1 MLSPRLLALSLAAAA
16 FQGNG
21 SDDLQVLRHLPQDD
35 AAPTAVILITFDR
48 PVAEDLDRSVPA
60 ASVLSIEPAVS
71 GKADWRDPVTL
82 RFTPSELLPIGTR
95 YTVSVSNAF
104 TAPDG
109 SRLAEPYRFVFR
121 VRGPSVL
128 ANSIATLGDAAQYVD
143 TRPRIALVM
152 SGPGD
157 FQLLTRTAWI
167 ELAPQCGGERV
178 VRLTLVGDRAI
189 DDRDPWQYRR
199 WTRDDDTGDRGDRV
213 RLVELAPVRALP
225 RDCAAVLNLPQRAD
239 TELPGEPRRWAF
251 HTYGP
256 LRLLEARCGTERWC
270 ATGPLRL
277 RFSTPV
283 RGAALAAAL
292 RLTPPA
298 AILWNDT
305 AAERSEWWLSG
316 ELKPRTTYIV
326 VLDSALRDVFGQR
339 LGPVEGQVARTTG
352 YTPYVQY
359 PLGRLLVER
368 AASRTLAL
376 TYMNV
381 GTVVAATTPIPDSL
395 LPELLGRPWG
405 HAELL
410 AQLGG
415 SRIDTLAVQHQND
428 RAGIAVLQLPAW
440 NAQRPGSPGLV
451 AVQADTS
458 LKDLRRAP
466 VALVQVTD
474 LAVHARLGLTDG
486 AVWVVGAGDGRSRQ
500 GADVTLYDGHG
511 RVRLRGTT
519 DAQGLVRFPTLPPQP
534 PDTADAEADWYRR
547 SFDGYVTAVLGNDR
561 AIATL
566 SQSDWELNPWRFN
579 VRGAWGGERAAVA
592 AAVFTE
598 RGIYRPGEIVHAKL
612 IVRRGLLG
620 ALAPPAAGDS
630 ARVKFTDREGET
642 VRDTVVRLSEFGT
655 ADEALTVPDGA
666 ALGSYQVEVA
676 AVADGQWSW
685 IGNAGY
691 RVAEYRPPEFLA
703 DVRAAD
709 TVRLAGDSLTVT
721 IDGRYLFGAPMAGAA
736 LQWALTRT
744 SVTPW
749 ELRIPGTERF
759 SLTEAR
765 WWWEETSS
773 FPAVVAQ
780 GADSLDADGALSL
793 TQALPPAEAGQPYRA
808 TVTATIMDVNRQTAS
823 ASAGALVHPAAF
835 YLGARAAGDE
845 YFWRAGRPHEAE
857 VIAVR
862 PNGARV
868 PGVAVTGVLVRREWH
883 RVRRERGGYSEIV
896 GEWVA
901 DTVGTC
907 AVTTTADG
915 PARCRVSPTA
925 AGQYTLRF
933 TAVDPA
939 GHAVAAGLYHWVT
952 GADWVPW
959 FDETQLKMDVVPDR
973 ERYAVGDTAT
983 VLLASPFTDVEAWV
997 TVEREGII
1005 EQRRL
1010 RITAG
1015 TTTLTFPITE
1025 AYAPNVFVSVLVS
1038 KGRTAAPAGLDDPG
1052 RPAIRVGYAEL
1063 RVTPEVKRLAVA
1075 VTPLAA
1081 EYRPG
1086 DTARVRLAV
1095 TDAAGRGHRSE
1106 VTLWA
1111 VDEGVLALTGY
1122 ETPDP
1127 IDLLYRPRG
1136 VGLRLGSNLVTVAPQ
1151 LALQPGTVML
1161 EKGAAPGGGGG
1172 LDVAGILRSRFA
1184 STAFFLGSVVTND
1197 RGEAVAAAKLPD
1209 NLTTFRVMAVAL
1221 TTRDRY
1227 GHGESPLLVTRP
1239 LLARPALPRFV
1250 REGDRFEA
1258 GAVINHRL
1266 GRSADVTVEAEARGI
1281 ALDGSR
1287 RTRVQLAGGRAQEVR
1302 FPFTGQDGDT
1312 AVFRFKVS
1320 SGAEADAVEARV
1332 PIRPAFHV
1340 RSHTIAG
1347 VLHDRDS
1354 VTFALPSDIDPARSR
1369 LSVQLGV
1376 SPLSVIRAMYARMR
1390 VYPYYCSE
1398 QITSVALTLIAL
1410 LDAARTLGDSTV
1422 APRTARADL
1431 EQAVRVLTR
1440 RQRADGGI
1448 GYWGA
1453 DEWTSPWLT
1462 AYAGIALLGARD
1474 LGVAVSDSVLPAIAA
1489 YLTRALRRPE
1499 VQFGWLAPY
1508 FRREPIALGE
1518 QLAALDFLARY
1529 GAFDAAAANRLRE
1542 IAPRLSLADRAR
1554 LADVLTR
1561 AGRVADARQILE
1573 RIWSATTV
1581 EGRRA
1586 VLPRDTAWTFYFW
1599 SRTRAPAAVLA
1610 ATARLQPDHPL
1621 VGPLVETLLG
1631 AVRAQPWWSTQDV
1644 GAAVPALAQ
1653 LERAWRAAGDRG
1665 LRVRVGGR
1673 MLALPGDS
1681 AIALGGLLSGRG
1693 DEPRGLTVRLEAQRE
1708 GPAVFYDVTVEEVPS
1723 RQPVRPD
1730 DAGIRVERWYESL
1743 RGGDPVTSVAA
1754 GEIVRVKLRV
1764 TVPTERQFVVLD
1776 DPLPGGLEAVD
1787 VSLRTQGELPG
1798 VEADRAGRERTEPRS
1813 HDFGMW
1819 WGEWW
1824 SPFDH
1829 REIRD
1834 DRVVFAATRLPPGTY
1849 YATYVAR
1856 ATTPGTFVRPPAFA
1870 EEMYNPAVQGRTD
1883 GGMFTVAA
1891 PAR

>member
-1 MLSPRLLALSLAAAA
+1 MFSPRLLALSLAAAVLP
-16 FQGNG
+16 GNG
-21 SDDLQVLRHLPQDD
+21 ADDLQVLRHLPEDD
-35 AAPTAVILITFDR
+35 ASPTAVILITFDR
-48 PVAEDLDRSVPA
+48 PVAEDLDRGVSA
-60 ASVLSIEPAVS
+60 ASILSIEPAIP

-82 RFTPSELLPIGTR
+82 RFTPSELLPVGGR
-95 YTVSVSNAF
+95 YTVSVSNDF
-104 TAPDG
+104 TASDG
-109 SRLAEPYRFVFR
+109 SRLPEPFRFSFR

-128 ANSIATLGDAAQYVD
+128 TNSIATMGNAAQYVD
-143 TRPRIALVM
+143 TRPRIALLL

-157 FQLLTRTAWI
+157 FELLTRAAWI

-178 VRLTLVGDRAI
+178 VRLTLAGDRPI
-189 DDRDPWQYRR
+189 TERDPWQYRR
-199 WTRDDDTGDRGDRV
+199 WTRDDDTGERGDQV
-213 RLVELAPVRALP
+213 RLVEFTPARELP
-225 RDCAAVLNLPQRAD
+225 RDCAAVLTVPQRAD
-239 TELPGEPRRWAF
+239 TEIPGEPQRWAF

-256 LRLLEARCGTERWC
+256 LRLADARCGNERWC

-277 RFSTPV
+277 RFTTPV
-283 RGAALAAAL
+283 KGAALAAAL

-298 AILWNDT
+298 PVLWTDT
-305 AAERSEWWLSG
+305 TDERTDWWLSG

-339 LGPVEGQVARTTG
+339 LGPAVGKVVRTTG
-352 YTPYVQY
+352 YAPYVQY
-359 PLGRLLVER
+359 PMGRLLVER
-368 AASRTLAL
+368 TAYRTLAL
-376 TYMNV
+376 TYMNAR
-381 GTVVAATTPIPDSL
+381 TVVAATTPILDSL
-395 LPELLGRPWG
+395 LPELLSRPWG

-410 AQLGG
+410 AQLAGT
-415 SRIDTLAVQHQND
+415 RFDTLPVLHQDD
-428 RAGIAVLQLPAW
+428 RSGIALVRIPVW
-440 NAQRPGSPGLV
+440 NAQRPGSPALV

-458 LKDLRRAP
+458 PKTVRRAP

-474 LAVHARLGLTDG
+474 LAVHARLGLADG
-486 AVWVVGAGDGRSRQ
+486 AVWVVGASDGKPRE
-500 GADVTLYDGHG
+500 GVDVTLYDGRGHA
-511 RVRLRGTT
+511 RLHGTT
-519 DAQGLVRFPTLPPQP
+519 DAQGMVRFPTLPPAV
-534 PDTADAEADWYRR
+534 PDTAGTEADWYR
-547 SFDGYVTAVLGNDR
+547 SGFDGYVTAVLGNDR
-561 AIATL
+561 AIVSL
-566 SQSDWELNPWRFN
+566 SQSDWELNPWRFA
-579 VRGAWGGERAAVA
+579 VRGAWSGERAPVA
-592 AAVFTE
+592 AAVFTD
-598 RGIYRPGEIVHAKL
+598 RGIYRPTETVHAKL

-620 ALAPPAAGDS
+620 ALTPPPPGDS
-630 ARVKFTDREGET
+630 ARIKFTDREGET
-642 VRDTVVRLSEFGT
+642 VRDTVVRLSAFGT
-655 ADEALTVPDGA
+655 ADETFAVPDGA
-666 ALGSYQVEVA
+666 ALGSYAVSVA
-676 AVADGQWSW
+676 TVTDGQWSW
-685 IGNAGY
+685 IGNAAY

-709 TVRLAGDSLTVT
+709 TVRMAGDSLTVT

-736 LQWALTRT
+736 VQWALTRQ
-744 SVTPW
+744 SVSPW

-765 WWWEETSS
+765 WWWEEASS
-773 FPAVVAQ
+773 FPGVVAQ
-780 GADSLDADGALSL
+780 GTDSLDADGALRL
-793 TQALPPAEAGQPYRA
+793 TQALPAAEGGQPYRA
-808 TVTATIMDVNRQTAS
+808 TVTATIADVNRQTAS

-835 YLGARAAGDE
+835 YLGVRAAGDE
-845 YFWRAGRPHEAE
+845 YFWRAGQPQDVEA
-857 VIAVR
+857 IAVR
-862 PNGARV
+862 PDGEHVA
-868 PGVAVTGVLVRREWH
+868 GVAVTGVLVRREWH
-883 RVRRERGGYSEIV
+883 RVRRERGGYTETV
-896 GEWVA
+896 GEWVS

-907 AVTTTADG
+907 AVTTTVG
-915 PARCRVSPTA
+915 EPARCRVNPTA

-939 GHAVAAGLYHWVT
+939 GHAVAAGMYRWVT
-952 GADWVPW
+952 GPDWVPW
-959 FDETQLKMDVVPDR
+959 FDESQLKMDVVPDR
-973 ERYAVGDTAT
+973 DRYAVGDTAI

-1038 KGRTAAPAGLDDPG
+1038 KGRTAPPGTRDDPG

-1063 RVTPEVKRLAVA
+1063 RVTPEVKRLNVA
-1075 VTPLAA
+1075 VTPLAT

-1095 TDAAGRGHRSE
+1095 TDAAGRGRRSE

-1122 ETPDP
+1122 QTPDP

-1136 VGLRLGSNLVTVAPQ
+1136 VGLRLGSNLVAVAPQ
-1151 LALQPGTVML
+1151 VADSGQALL

-1184 STAFFLGSVVTND
+1184 STAFFLGSVVTD
-1197 RGEAVAAAKLPD
+1197 DQGQAVAEAKLPD

-1221 TTRDRY
+1221 TAGDRY

-1281 ALDGSR
+1281 ALDGAR

-1302 FPFTGQDGDT
+1302 FPFTGEDGDT

-1320 SGAEADAVEARV
+1320 SGTEADAVEARI
-1332 PIRPAFHV
+1332 PIQPAFHV

-1354 VTFALPSDIDPARSR
+1354 VTFALPADIDPGRSR
-1369 LSVQLGV
+1369 LSVRLGV
-1376 SPLSVIRAMYARMR
+1376 SPLSVIRAMAARMR

-1398 QITSVALTLIAL
+1398 QITSVALPLIAL

-1422 APRTARADL
+1422 APRTAHGDL

-1462 AYAGIALLGARD
+1462 AYAGIVLLGARD
-1474 LGVAVSDSVLPAIAA
+1474 LGIAVSDSVLPAIAT

-1499 VQFGWLAPY
+1499 VQFAWLGPY
-1508 FRREPIALGE
+1508 FRREQIALGE

-1542 IAPRLSLADRAR
+1542 MAPKLGLADRAR

-1561 AGRVADARQILE
+1561 AGRPDDARQILA

-1599 SRTRAPAAVLA
+1599 SRTRVPAAVLA
-1610 ATARLQPDHPL
+1610 ATVRLQPDHPL

-1631 AVRAQPWWSTQDV
+1631 AVRAEPWWSTQDV
-1644 GAAVPALAQ
+1644 GAAVPALAE

-1673 MLALPGDS
+1673 TLALPGDS
-1681 AIALGGLLSGRG
+1681 SIALSGLLTSRG
-1693 DEPRGLTVRLEAQRE
+1693 EEPRGLAVLLEAQRE
-1708 GPAVFYDVTVEEVPS
+1708 GPAVFYDVTVQEVPS

-1730 DAGIRVERWYESL
+1730 DAGIRVERWYEPL
-1743 RGGDPVTSVAA
+1743 QGGDPVMSVAA

-1798 VEADRAGRERTEPRS
+1798 VQADRTGRERTEPQA
-1813 HDFGMW
+1813 HDFGIW
-1819 WGEWW
+1819 WGDWW

-1829 REIRD
+1829 REMRD

-1883 GGMFTVAA
+1883 GGRFTVTA
-1891 PAR
+1891 PGR

>member
-21 SDDLQVLRHLPQDD
+21 SDDLQVLRHLPEDD

-60 ASVLSIEPAVS
+60 ASILSIEPAIS
-71 GKADWRDPVTL
+71 GRADWRDPVTL
-82 RFTPSELLPIGTR
+82 RFTPSDLLPVGTR
-95 YTVSVSNAF
+95 YTVSVSNGF
-104 TAPDG
+104 TASDG
-109 SRLAEPYRFVFR
+109 SRLAEPYRFSFR

-128 ANSIATLGDAAQYVD
+128 TNSIATLGDAAQYVD

-157 FQLLTRTAWI
+157 YELLTRAAWI

-199 WTRDDDTGDRGDRV
+199 WSRDDDTGDRGDRV
-213 RLVELAPVRALP
+213 RLVELAPARELP
-225 RDCAAVLNLPQRAD
+225 PNCAAVLNLPQRAD
-239 TELPGEPRRWAF
+239 TALPGEPRRWAF

-256 LRLLEARCGTERWC
+256 LRLLEARCGSDRWC
-270 ATGPLRL
+270 ATGPLHL

-283 RGAALAAAL
+283 RGAVLAAAL

-298 AILWNDT
+298 VVLWSDT
-305 AAERSEWWLSG
+305 AAERTEWWLSG
-316 ELKPRTTYIV
+316 ELKPRTPYIV
-326 VLDSALRDVFGQR
+326 VLDSTLRDVFGQR
-339 LGPVEGQVARTTG
+339 LGPTAGKIVRTTG

-359 PLGRLLVER
+359 PMGRLLVER
-368 AASRTLAL
+368 AGSRTLGL

-381 GTVVAATTPIPDSL
+381 GRVVATTTPIPDSL
-395 LPELLGRPWG
+395 LPELLSRPWG

-415 SRIDTLAVQHQND
+415 SQVDTLAVQHRDD
-428 RAGIAVLQLPAW
+428 RAGIALLRLPAW
-440 NAQRPGSPGLV
+440 DARRPGSPALV

-458 LKDLRRAP
+458 LGAIRRAP
-466 VALVQVTD
+466 VALAQVTD
-474 LAVHARLGLTDG
+474 LAVHARVGVADG
-486 AVWVVGAGDGRSRQ
+486 AVWVVGASDGRPRA
-500 GADVTLYDGHG
+500 GAAVTLYDGHG

-519 DAQGLVRFPTLPPQP
+519 DAQGLARFPALPPQP
-534 PDTADAEADWYRR
+534 PDTAAEDDLDRG
-547 SFDGYVTAVLGNDR
+547 SFDGYVTAALGNDR
-561 AIATL
+561 AIVPL
-566 SQSDWELNPWRFN
+566 SQNDWELNPWRFD
-579 VRGAWGGERAAVA
+579 VRGAWGGERTPVA
-592 AAVFTE
+592 AAVFTD
-598 RGIYRPGEIVHAKL
+598 RGIYRPGETVHAKL

-620 ALAPPAAGDS
+620 TLAPPAAGDS
-630 ARVKFTDREGET
+630 ARVKFTDREGEA
-642 VRDTVVRLSEFGT
+642 VRDTVVRLSTFGT
-655 ADEALTVPDGA
+655 VDEAFTVPDGA

-676 AVADGQWSW
+676 AVADGQWTW

-703 DVRAAD
+703 DARAAD
-709 TVRLAGDSLTVT
+709 TVRMAGDSLTVT

-736 LQWALTRT
+736 VQWALTRKN
-744 SVTPW
+744 VYPW

-765 WWWEETSS
+765 WWWEEASS
-773 FPAVVAQ
+773 FPAVVSQ
-780 GADSLDADGALSL
+780 GADSLDGNGALSL
-793 TQALPPAEAGQPYRA
+793 TQALPAAEGGQPYRA
-808 TVTATIMDVNRQTAS
+808 TVTATIADVNRQTAS
-823 ASAGALVHPAAF
+823 ASAAALVHPAAF
-835 YLGARAAGDE
+835 YLGVRAAGDE
-845 YFWRAGRPHEAE
+845 YFWRAGQPHEAE

-868 PGVAVTGVLVRREWH
+868 SGVAVTGVLVRREWH

-896 GEWVA
+896 AEWVS

-907 AVTTTADG
+907 AVTTAAAE
-915 PARCRVSPTA
+915 PARCRVNPTA
-925 AGQYTLRF
+925 AGQYTLRVA
-933 TAVDPA
+933 AVDPA
-939 GHAVAAGLYHWVT
+939 GHAVAAGMYRWVT

-1010 RITAG
+1010 RIIAG

-1038 KGRTAAPAGLDDPG
+1038 KGRTAPPAGLDDPG

-1063 RVTPEVKRLAVA
+1063 RVTPEVKRLKVA
-1075 VTPLAA
+1075 VTPLAP

-1095 TDAAGRGHRSE
+1095 TDAAGRGRRSE

-1122 ETPDP
+1122 QTPDP

-1136 VGLRLGSNLVTVAPQ
+1136 VGLRLGSNLVAVAPQ
-1151 LALQPGTVML
+1151 LTQQQGII

-1184 STAFFLGSVVTND
+1184 STAFFLGSVVTDD
-1197 RGEAVAAAKLPD
+1197 RGAAVAAAKLPD

-1221 TTRDRY
+1221 TAGDRY
-1227 GHGESPLLVTRP
+1227 GRGESPLLVTRP

-1281 ALDGSR
+1281 TLGGTA
-1287 RTRVQLAGGRAQEVR
+1287 RTRVQLASGRAQEVR

-1354 VTFALPSDIDPARSR
+1354 VTFVLPADIDPARSR
-1369 LSVQLGV
+1369 LAVRVGV

-1390 VYPYYCSE
+1390 VYPYDCSE
-1398 QITSVALTLIAL
+1398 QVTSAALPLIAL

-1462 AYAGIALLGARD
+1462 AYAGIVLLGARD
-1474 LGVAVSDSVLPAIAA
+1474 FGVAVSDSVLPAIAA

-1499 VQFGWLAPY
+1499 VQFAWLGPY

-1518 QLAALDFLARY
+1518 QLAALDFLTRY

-1542 IAPRLSLADRAR
+1542 VAPKLGLADRAR

-1561 AGRVADARQILE
+1561 AGRAADARQILE
-1573 RIWSATTV
+1573 RIWSTTAV

-1673 MLALPGDS
+1673 TLALPGDS
-1681 AIALGGLLSGRG
+1681 TVALGGLLTGRG
-1693 DEPRGLTVRLEAQRE
+1693 DEPRGLTVQLEAQRA

-1743 RGGDPVTSVAA
+1743 EGGEPLTSTAA

-1764 TVPTERQFVVLD
+1764 TVPSERQFVVLD

-1798 VEADRAGRERTEPRS
+1798 VQADRAGRERTEPQT
-1813 HDFGMW
+1813 HDFGIW
-1819 WGEWW
+1819 WGDWW

-1856 ATTPGTFVRPPAFA
+1856 ATTPGRFVRPPAYA

-1883 GGMFTVAA
+1883 GGTFTVT
-1891 PAR
+1891 PPSR